1 MAPTGKKARAM
12 SDDITDKVLYR
23 VKKVTFIR
31 KQCRVCGGSGK
42 RNNKSGS
49 AENCLNCLNG
59 VETVEHMTEVSLRT
73 AILEIGIENLI
84 KKTVAETF
92 PKFLQP

>member
-1 MAPTGKKARAM
+1 M
-12 SDDITDKVLYR
+12 SDDLTDKVLYR

-49 AENCLNCLNG
+49 AENFYNCKQG
-59 VETVEHMTEVSLRT
+59 VETVEHQTDISLRT
-73 AILEIGIENLI
+73 ALLEIGIENLI
-84 KKTVAETF
+84 KNTVAAMQTPDDK
-92 PKFLQP
+92 PKENKQP